1 VQESQRNFASYLIAQ
16 GADLLTVWNLGGH
29 RSIQITANVYGHLLP
44 NRKAEAMALW
54 DALETAS

>member
-16 GADLLTVWNLGGH
+16 GADLLTVWNLCGH

-44 NRKAEAMALW
+44 NRKTEAMALW